1 MRTSINAVGLRGL
14 VHGFL
19 LFTLLGGITAAA
31 QTTVTVK
38 VDCTKG
44 GSINKALDQ
53 NKNARSLIVEI
64 GGMCT
69 ENVIV
74 TRDRVTFRGA
84 NPSADG
90 IQAASNVGQIDA
102 ALWVRGAH
110 EVTIENLKLTGGFAG
125 LLATEASTVDLR
137 MLNCRSEG
145 NSAYGVLL
153 QAGLLQAED
162 TVLSSNGNF
171 NAGVFQASRFACF
184 RCTLS
189 DPLGTGPVGTQRNNI
204 IAGAG
209 STVVLA
215 TSTLTNGGIQLT
227 NSLLQGFD
235 STIDALAPN
244 ASVSGAQSIVN
255 LSRVEI
261 GGPMRFSQSNNAVLF
276 GVTQFRSETMNIV
289 DENSFVRI
297 ADASPATGG
306 PPTIPS
312 TILGFTLQNFSNG
325 SLVQTS
331 LISGNLNCGPGGANA
346 FCANPAN
353 VSGTSNCALCP
364 KP

>member
-1 MRTSINAVGLRGL
+1 MRRSRDTVWSL
-14 VHGFL
+14 VPIAGFL
-19 LFTLLGGITAAA
+19 LFVFGGITAAA
-31 QTTVTVK
+31 QTTATVH

-44 GSINKALDQ
+44 ESIKKALEQ
-53 NKNARSLIVEI
+53 HKTARSLIVEI
-64 GGMCT
+64 EGMCT

-74 TRDRVTFRGA
+74 TRDRVTFRGT
-84 NPSADG
+84 NPSTDG
-90 IQAASNVGQIDA
+90 IQAETNVGQIDA

-137 MLNCRSEG
+137 MFNCRLEG
-145 NSAYGVLL
+145 NTAYGVLL
-153 QAGLLQAED
+153 QAALLQAED
-162 TVLSSNGNF
+162 TILTSNGNF
-171 NAGVFQASRFACF
+171 NAAVFSASRFACV

-189 DPLGTGPVGTQRNNI
+189 DPLGSGPIGTQRNNI
-204 IAGAG
+204 VGGAG
-209 STVVLA
+209 STVILA

-227 NSLLQGFD
+227 NALLQALD

-244 ASVSGAQSIVN
+244 ASLNVGQSIVN
-255 LSRVEI
+255 LTRVQI
-261 GGPMRFSQSNNAVLF
+261 GGPMRFSQSNGAVLL
-276 GVTQFRSETMNIV
+276 GVTQFRSETMNIS

-297 ADASPATGG
+297 ADASPPTGG
-306 PPTIPS
+306 PPSIPS
-312 TILGFTLQNFSNG
+312 TIRGFSLQNFSNG
-325 SLVQTS
+325 SLFQTS
-331 LISGNLNCGPGGANA
+331 QITGNLNCGSGGNA